1 MWGEGP
7 DRIGIMGDGTNP
19 DAAIAAAKAWQ
30 ALKFANGF
38 GWLTG
43 PVDLGGRGLPLAHDM
58 LYQSLE
64 AEFDV
69 PVGSLSVGLGMVLPT
84 VARWATPAVRAEVA
98 GGLARVDLVGCQ
110 LFSEPNAGSDLAN
123 IATAAVR
130 DGDQWIVDG
139 QKVWTSTARHADVG
153 LLLAR
158 SDPDGPRHNNLT
170 MLVVDMRAPGV
181 EVRPIRQMN
190 GGAEFNEVFFTD
202 VRIADER
209 RLGPIGE
216 GGGSPCPHS

>member
-1 MWGEGP
+1 
-7 DRIGIMGDGTNP
+7 MGDGTDP
-19 DAAIAAAKAWQ
+19 DAAVAAAKAWQ

-98 GGLARVDLVGCQ
+98 GGLAPRRPRRLPAVLRAERRVR
-110 LFSEPNAGSDLAN
+110 PRH

-130 DGDQWIVDG
+130 DGDSG
-139 QKVWTSTARHADVG
+139 SSTAR
-153 LLLAR
+153 R
-158 SDPDGPRHNNLT
+158 SGR
-170 MLVVDMRAPGV
+170 RAPATPTSASCSPA
-181 EVRPIRQMN
+181 PIPTGRD
-190 GGAEFNEVFFTD
+190 TTT
-202 VRIADER
+202 
-209 RLGPIGE
+209 
-216 GGGSPCPHS
+216 